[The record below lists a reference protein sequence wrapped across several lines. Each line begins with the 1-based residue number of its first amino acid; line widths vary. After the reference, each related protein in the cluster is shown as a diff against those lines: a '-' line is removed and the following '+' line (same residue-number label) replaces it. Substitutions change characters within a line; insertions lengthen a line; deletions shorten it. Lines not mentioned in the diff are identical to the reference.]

1 MGRKYTWEG
10 HSNANE
16 EPRVSNSED
25 RSGEHQA
32 QDRQRFENQ
41 LETGNNHDSPFPSFG
56 RMLSLDAASLL
67 LEGRRAEKLGISKN

>member
-1 MGRKYTWEG
+1 MQM
-10 HSNANE
+10 
-16 EPRVSNSED
+16 
-25 RSGEHQA
+25 RSQECRIHKTDLGEHWA

-67 LEGRRAEKLGISKN
+67 LEGRGAEKIDVSKN